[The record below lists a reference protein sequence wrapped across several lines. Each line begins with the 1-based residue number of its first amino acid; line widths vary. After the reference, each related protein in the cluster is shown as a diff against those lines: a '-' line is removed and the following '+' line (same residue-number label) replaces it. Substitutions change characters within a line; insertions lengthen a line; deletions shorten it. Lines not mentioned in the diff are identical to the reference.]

1 MDIFGIPDTL
11 ENLNRSETMDKT
23 VKNAQNIANN
33 PLKECC
39 TFDPVFVGSGHIG
52 PTSSKNLLKSI
63 FYTGKKI

>member
-63 FYTGKKI
+63 FYTRKKI